1 MKQTKTKKLT
11 MLAMLT
17 ALAFILTLLCRLSL
31 FSAAPFLTYD
41 PKDVIIVISGF
52 LFGPLAALAVSV
64 VVSLL
69 EMTISQSGLIGMLM
83 NVLATVGFACTASII
98 YKCKRTIGGAVL
110 GLIVG
115 CFAMTALMLLWNYLI
130 SPLYMGVSRDV
141 VAQMLLP
148 VFLPFN
154 LIKAVINTALAL
166 LLYKPLVTALRKLR
180 LVDTSPAG
188 TTANVSTTVIVSVF
202 AVMLLA
208 AAVLVLLKLNGVI

>member
-115 CFAMTALMLLWNYLI
+115 CFAMTVLMLLWNYLI

>member
-64 VVSLL
+64 VASLL